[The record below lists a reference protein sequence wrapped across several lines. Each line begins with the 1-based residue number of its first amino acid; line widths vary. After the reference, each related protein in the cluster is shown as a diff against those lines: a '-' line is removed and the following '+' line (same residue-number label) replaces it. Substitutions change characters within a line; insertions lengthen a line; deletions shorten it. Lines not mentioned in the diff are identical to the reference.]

1 MKNERG
7 ATIVEAAL
15 VLPVF
20 FLLLMAIFEFGII
33 MSAYHSMV
41 AAVREG
47 ARVAVI
53 PDPKNGYAL
62 PTDAA
67 IATAVCS
74 KLKPG
79 VFGANNVSACNGGT
93 VSNAVDCPPF
103 ADKPPALTTNAV
115 YVNKNCPPIAVP
127 EGGTE
132 TYVQVAVHRQVQL
145 FWGWQFPLTARAF
158 MRSEAN

>member
-20 FLLLMAIFEFGII
+20 FLLLMAIFEFGLI

-41 AAVREG
+41 AASREG
-47 ARVAVI
+47 ARVSVI
-53 PDPKNGYAL
+53 PDPKNNYAL
-62 PTDAA
+62 PSDAT

-74 KLKPG
+74 KLQPG

-93 VSNAVDCPPF
+93 VSNAATCPPF
-103 ADKPPALTTNAV
+103 VGSPPPLTTNTV
-115 YVNKNCPPIAVP
+115 YVNRNCTLAVP

-132 TYVQVAVHRQVQL
+132 TYIQVAVHR
-145 FWGWQFPLTARAF
+145 
-158 MRSEAN
+158 